1 MSNLAAVNSPAET
14 GSLLAGRIA
23 SALSRWRGALIAV
36 VALAQAGVL
45 AFMVVDRENL
55 LASGREITLDVR
67 PVDPRSLF
75 RGDYVILGYDIS
87 QLPLSMFQPAPRV
100 GEQVHVRLVQDA
112 TGWKAASVG
121 RGLPTTRSDAEVVLA
136 ARVRHVPRG
145 EPLPDMRVSVTYGIE
160 SFFVP
165 EGTGKAIETEI
176 APGKVQAHLAIA
188 ADGRVA
194 IKALTVDGERIG
206 AEPLF

>member
-1 MSNLAAVNSPAET
+1 MV
-14 GSLLAGRIA
+14 AGRERL
-23 SALSRWRGALIAV
+23 LST
-36 VALAQAGVL
+36 
-45 AFMVVDRENL
+45 
-55 LASGREITLDVR
+55 GREITLDVK
-67 PVDPRSLF
+67 PVAPRSLF

-87 QLPLSMFQPAPRV
+87 QLPLAMFQPAPRV

-165 EGTGKAIETEI
+165 EGTGRAIETEI
-176 APGKVQAHLAIA
+176 GPGKVQAHLAVA